1 MELKQDN
8 TETAKNE
15 FNQAYTLYK
24 VQADAEQVKFDQM
37 LKERAYTD
45 AREDEAFR
53 RDQIRQQTI
62 AAQTEAK
69 LKIETAQ
76 AMQNL
81 TASYQGYKVQ
91 KNKYNELIARW
102 EKTGKSDMETLL
114 FFRGFG
120 VTVPI
125 GTSNADSA
133 SRKIIIESMLLQK
146 ENELKENAMALNQFE
161 EMNTLLYGKPA
172 DNKGDTTVIEYDKN
186 GEIVSKRVTSTGG
199 VGGTAP
205 NQSTNTN
212 SNW

>member
-24 VQADAEQVKFDQM
+24 AQADAEQVKFDQM

-76 AMQNL
+76 AMQSL
-81 TASYQGYKVQ
+81 TNSYQAYKAQ
-91 KNKYNELIARW
+91 KSKYTDLIARW
-102 EKTGKSDMETLL
+102 EKSGGSDLETLL
-114 FFRGFG
+114 FFKQFG
-120 VTVPI
+120 VAVPI
-125 GTSNADSA
+125 GTSNANSA
-133 SRKIIIESMLLQK
+133 QYKVIAENAMLNT
-146 ENELKENAMALNQFE
+146 ENELKGNAMALNQFE
-161 EMNTLLYGKPA
+161 EMNTLLYGDSKSP
-172 DNKGDTTVIEYDKN
+172 KTTKTEYTYDEDGN
-186 GEIVSKRVTSTGG
+186 RISATVTK
-199 VGGTAP
+199 
-205 NQSTNTN
+205 
-212 SNW
+212 